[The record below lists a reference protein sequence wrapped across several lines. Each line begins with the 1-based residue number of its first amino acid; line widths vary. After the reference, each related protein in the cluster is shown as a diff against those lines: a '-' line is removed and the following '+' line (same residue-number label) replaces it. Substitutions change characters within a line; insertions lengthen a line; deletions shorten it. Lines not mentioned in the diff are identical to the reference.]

1 MGSQSPGRIHP
12 KPPELVQ
19 SLSAIS
25 EKKSRFHPQISG
37 FSVLSPEM
45 LGLNG
50 FRMAIP
56 GETACRA
63 TIFVPRENGLISPER
78 HILAGMRHFA
88 AMKLTTKQAARAAP
102 IVLAVLAAAIWL
114 RLWLD
119 PPGWLEWWLP

>member
-1 MGSQSPGRIHP
+1 
-12 KPPELVQ
+12 
-19 SLSAIS
+19 
-25 EKKSRFHPQISG
+25 
-37 FSVLSPEM
+37 M